1 MTKICQIFKVNIGVW
16 RNEKINSSGFGAVYS
31 SHSAGIRS
39 KCSPK
44 KDKVIRGTVSV
55 SNYVYATASSVDKPS
70 SASAVAYTQ
79 AEILKNG
86 MAALGVTQASASGN
100 SAYVYS
106 DQTLSGH
113 FTSK

>member
-1 MTKICQIFKVNIGVW
+1 MRKLIVVGLVLCILLTVLV
-16 RNEKINSSGFGAVYS
+16 SGA
-31 SHSAGIRS
+31 SAA
-39 KCSPK
+39 PK
-44 KDKVIRGTVSV
+44 EDKVIRGTVSV

-106 DQTLSGH
+106 EQTLSGY